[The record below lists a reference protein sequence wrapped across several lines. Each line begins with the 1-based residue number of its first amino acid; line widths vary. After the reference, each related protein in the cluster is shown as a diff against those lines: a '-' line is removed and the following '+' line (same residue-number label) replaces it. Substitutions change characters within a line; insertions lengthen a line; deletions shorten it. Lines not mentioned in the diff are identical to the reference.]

1 MKNFLKIFLC
11 LILSIPLNISSYS
24 QELNCSV
31 SINASAITNVDQSVF
46 DNLQNSIYEFMNDR
60 KWTNYNFEPEERIEC
75 SIIIT
80 ISSYDNINMYTGTFQ
95 VQLRRPV
102 YNTSYYSTL
111 LNFQDKDIQFQYTQG
126 TPLDY
131 IENTFVGNLESL
143 LSYYAFLFI
152 GLDFDSYQ
160 ELGGTPFYEKA
171 WSVINSI
178 PANATQFKGWRS
190 YENQRNRYWIL
201 ENLTNKNY
209 ENFRKGVYLYHRQGL
224 DIMADDIVKGRSSI
238 TQAMK
243 LIQQTYKEK
252 PGLFIISL
260 FMTAKSDELVNIF
273 KPAPAIE
280 KTEIVNI
287 LKSID
292 PINASKYNE
301 MLVSQ

>member
-1 MKNFLKIFLC
+1 MKNYLKIFFVFII
-11 LILSIPLNISSYS
+11 LISGRFISFS

-31 SINASAITNVDQSVF
+31 SINSSAITSVDQSVF
-46 DNLQNSIYEFMNDR
+46 DNLQSSIYEFMNDR

-75 SIIIT
+75 SIIINIT
-80 ISSYDNINMYTGTFQ
+80 SYDNVNMYSGTFQ
-95 VQLRRPV
+95 VQLRRPI
-102 YNTSYYSTL
+102 YNTSYHSTL

-126 TPLDY
+126 TSLDY
-131 IENTFVGNLESL
+131 VENTFVGNLESL

-152 GLDFDSYQ
+152 GLDFDSFQ

-171 WSVINSI
+171 WSVINSV
-178 PANATQFKGWRS
+178 PANATQYKGWRS

-209 ENFRKGVYLYHRQGL
+209 EHYRKGFYLYHRQGL
-224 DIMADDIVKGRSSI
+224 DIMTNDIVKGRANI

-252 PGLFIISL
+252 PGLFIINL
-260 FMTAKSDELVNIF
+260 FMIAKSDEL
-273 KPAPAIE
+273 
-280 KTEIVNI
+280 VNI